1 MAKEIAVNQIVVPT
15 YYIVNEDGSI
25 TYDFEMMAEEFENKL
40 SKLDDSVVVMC
51 SVEDRERVIE
61 EIQKINCYQRNN
73 IFELAVLDNKELL
86 ERLDELMIKIIK
98 CNMKEMKK
106 MQVLKS
112 ILLEKLKPN
121 PNKKLIQKLQQM
133 ADKCFSKKIYLD
145 NHIFMELIGELAT
158 NITEMNFGAET
169 YGELPSGTIIF
180 GDEAQEYYNETYDQY
195 ETLFNNFAK
204 IYPKI

>member
-1 MAKEIAVNQIVVPT
+1 M
-15 YYIVNEDGSI
+15 
-25 TYDFEMMAEEFENKL
+25 
-40 SKLDDSVVVMC
+40 
-51 SVEDRERVIE
+51 DRERVIE
-61 EIQKINCYQRNN
+61 EIQKINCNQRNN
-73 IFELAVLDNKELL
+73 IFELAVLDNKKLL
-86 ERLDELMIKIIK
+86 ERLDELNTK
-98 CNMKEMKK
+98 NR
-106 MQVLKS
+106 VSNS

-145 NHIFMELIGELAT
+145 NSIFMELIGELAT